1 MANLETPM
9 GLSLIV
15 CDTVIEDKHTSKKSL
30 IGLFD
35 RIQAQRLP
43 CTHPAMSVF
52 VSVTGGRGEYPC
64 EILCRHQDGQT
75 MAFSAKGQ
83 VVLRDPRQ
91 VVDMVFRLSG
101 VRFPAEGLY
110 WLTFQMDDVPIMLRP
125 LQVQVVVPGKG
136 KGAPEPPAE
145 PQAGG

>member
-1 MANLETPM
+1 MALLETPM

-43 CTHPAMSVF
+43 CTHAAMSVF

-64 EILCRHQDGQT
+64 EILCRHQDGET
-75 MAFSAKGQ
+75 MAFSAKGK

-101 VRFPAEGLY
+101 VRFPLEGLY

-125 LQVQVVVPGKG
+125 LQVQKVTAKN
-136 KGAPEPPAE
+136 APEPPSE

>member
-1 MANLETPM
+1 MAMLETPM
-9 GLSLIV
+9 GLSLLV
-15 CDTVIEDKHTSKKSL
+15 CDSVIEDKHTSKKSL

-43 CTHPAMSVF
+43 CVHPAMCVF

-64 EILCRHQDGQT
+64 EILCRHQDGKNL
-75 MAFSAKGQ
+75 AFAAKGQ

-91 VVDMVFRLSG
+91 VVDMVFRLNG
-101 VRFPAEGLY
+101 VRFPVEGLY
-110 WLTFQMDDVPIMLRP
+110 WLTFQMDEVPIMMRP
-125 LQVQVVVPGKG
+125 LQVQKGAPGKG
-136 KGAPEPPAE
+136 DPPAPPSE